1 MTSNGQQLLTN
12 SPCIELHYLPS
23 VAFFSMLQNTENV
36 IIEAQE
42 HYQKQSYRNRCNILT
57 ANGIDTLT
65 VPVLH
70 SSLHI
75 PIKDVRLDNSQVWLV
90 RHWRAIV
97 TAYSNAPFFDYF
109 APYFEDVYKKNHTF
123 LFDLNWQLLT
133 VCLKL
138 TKINPT
144 ISQTEIYDKNVNN
157 DFRSLIHPKKAI
169 PDVIAKKIIPYK
181 QNFGNEFVPNLSII
195 DLLMCQGGQAKSFL
209 K

>member
-1 MTSNGQQLLTN
+1 MTTIDQQPLIN
-12 SPCIELHYLPS
+12 STCIELHYLPS
-23 VAFFSMLQNTENV
+23 IAFFNVLQNADNV
-36 IIEAQE
+36 TIEVHE

-57 ANGIDTLT
+57 ANGINTLT

-70 SSLHI
+70 TSPNI
-75 PIKDVRLDNSQVWLV
+75 AIKDVRLDNSQAWLV

-97 TAYSNAPFFDYF
+97 TAYSKAPFFDYF

-138 TKINPT
+138 TKTNPT
-144 ISQTEIYDKNVNN
+144 ISQTEFYEKNVNN
-157 DFRSLIHPKKAI
+157 DFRTLIHPKKAI

-195 DLLMCQGGQAKSFL
+195 DLLMCQGGQAKNFL